1 MIIKEHE
8 TPYILLQQNFMQL
21 SVSEDRKK
29 ECAFQNPRGE
39 IDVKKSKN
47 KSGSLRFT
55 LAG

>member
-39 IDVKKSKN
+39 IDVKKIEK
-47 KSGSLRFT
+47 
-55 LAG
+55 